1 MKLDYRILWLDDNI
15 DAFIQDRHL
24 LKVEKFI
31 DGEGFTPQIDPVK
44 SYDDFFKKLNG
55 NNYDLILTDYHMRGK
70 NGDKVIEE
78 VRKSNVFTEI
88 LFYTAQKD
96 LKNINKL
103 DRISFLQTNRN
114 HHQQVVK
121 KIISLIGLTID
132 KFHDIVVMRGMIM
145 NETSDLDNQ
154 KIKLIHKFID
164 KNEPK
169 TIIDLKLTIL
179 EEVNQSFSSKLKK
192 INEDWKIKD
201 SGFKNLIKDNFV
213 FSSSYK
219 IKTLG
224 WILKHISE
232 DDFSNEYEEEIIKI
246 RNLFAH
252 VTLQED
258 KDEDGNLIKKY
269 FKKDGEPYDAEYC
282 KNIRKNINK
291 HKENLKKLEEKLN
304 E

>member
-1 MKLDYRILWLDDNI
+1 MKLEYKILWLDDNI
-15 DAFIQDRHL
+15 NAFIQDRHL
-24 LKVEKFI
+24 KKVEKFI
-31 DGEGFTPQIDPVK
+31 EEEGFKSLIDPVK
-44 SYDDFFKKLNG
+44 TNEEFFKKLST
-55 NNYDLILTDYHMRGK
+55 NNYDLILTDYHMRGM

-78 VRKSNVFTEI
+78 IRKRNIFTEI

-121 KIISLIGLTID
+121 KIISLINLTIE
-132 KFHDIVVMRGMIM
+132 KFHDIVIMRGMII
-145 NETSDLDNQ
+145 NETTDLDNQ
-154 KIKLIHKFID
+154 KLGLIQRYID
-164 KNEPK
+164 KNKPE
-169 TIIDLKLTIL
+169 TIIDLKLDLLDEIDK
-179 EEVNQSFSSKLKK
+179 QFSSKLKK
-192 INEDWKIKD
+192 VNGEWKDKD
-201 SGFKNLIKDNFV
+201 NGFKNLIKDNFV

-224 WILKHISE
+224 WILNNISE
-232 DDFSNEYEEEIIKI
+232 NDFSNEYEEEIIKI

-252 VTLQED
+252 VTLQEE

-282 KNIRKNINK
+282 KGIRKNISK
-291 HKENLKKLEEKLN
+291 HKENLNKLEQKLN